1 MEGVPFFIANI
12 IEYYAVM
19 GEGEVLMVNNSL
31 SHREEEDLMIN
42 VRSLEEENRRLRE
55 QLCGYSII
63 FERSLDAI
71 VIFNKNG
78 EFVEVNEA
86 ACQLFEMD
94 KGELVGKSFTLFLDL
109 VPPDILAFQQSMLHK
124 FGSFSDELLIKLANG
139 KIKHI
144 EFSMKKD
151 AFNHFD
157 LAIMRDISARKA
169 LERERIINEF
179 LFKDVF
185 NRAVDSIIIF
195 DEFGRFIDV
204 NPAFCMSL
212 NLEKAKLLNLS
223 FQQFVAPECKDDF
236 VQLLVE
242 LKEKGTAKGELS
254 FIRFDGTVKMFELTM
269 TSNVYSG
276 FYMAIMRDVTE
287 KKNMEIKL
295 QKSEERFR
303 AMFEQAHEAILIWN
317 DYGHIVNANPAASRT
332 FELPLNLLIRRNLLD
347 FIDYRDEKAH
357 HVFEL
362 FRKTGEIRDEL
373 TFHMPNGED
382 KQLEFTMKQGVIDGF
397 HLAIFR
403 NVTERRK
410 MEKELQESEQKFRSI
425 FDHSMNGIL
434 LWGEGYRI
442 LDANPIACEIFQ
454 ATKQQLIHE
463 PFVHWVPEKEQK
475 VFYKLIKQCEQFG
488 KAYAEMTLLT
498 NKGEQRTVEIS
509 LKREIIPNVGM
520 MMLRDVTERKEL
532 EWQLRK
538 SDTLNVVGELA
549 AGIAH
554 EIRNPMTALKGF
566 IQLLQGSISE
576 DYSMYF
582 DVIMSELK
590 RIESIITEFLVLAK
604 PQAIQY
610 QQNDV
615 CKIMKDTIDLISAQA
630 MMHNVQIIPDFAE
643 DLPYIYCEPNQ
654 LKQVFINILKNAIEV
669 MPKGGEIQVRI
680 QRVDRQSIRVSVK
693 DQGCGIPQDKIKKLG
708 EPFYT
713 TKERGTGLGLMVSY
727 KIIEEHQG
735 KIDVE
740 SEVGTGTTFHI
751 TLPIERTEKEGDHE
765 VRIQCL

>member
-1 MEGVPFFIANI
+1 M
-12 IEYYAVM
+12 
-19 GEGEVLMVNNSL
+19 NNDL
-31 SHREEEDLMIN
+31 SHRGEQDLIID
-42 VRSLEEENRRLRE
+42 VKSLEEENKRLKE
-55 QLCGYSII
+55 QLSGYSII

-71 VIFNKNG
+71 VIFNKEG
-78 EFVEVNEA
+78 RFVEVNEA
-86 ACQLFEMD
+86 ACQLFEME
-94 KGELVGKSFTLFLDL
+94 KKELIGQPFTLFLEL

-124 FGSFSDELLIKLANG
+124 FGSFSDELLLKLMNG

-151 AFNHFD
+151 AFSQFD
-157 LAIMRDISARKA
+157 LAIMRDISSRKA

-204 NPAFCMSL
+204 NPAFCASL

-223 FQQFVAPECKDDF
+223 FQQFVAQECKDDF
-236 VQLLVE
+236 VQLLTE

-254 FIRFDGTVKMFELTM
+254 FVRFDGTVKMFELTM

-332 FELPLNLLIRRNLLD
+332 FELPLNLLVRRNLLD
-347 FIDYRDEKAH
+347 FIDHNDEKVC
-357 HVFEL
+357 HVFQQ

-382 KQLEFTMKQGVIDGF
+382 KQLEFTMKQGVIDGY

-425 FDHSMNGIL
+425 FDHSMNGIV
-434 LWGEGYRI
+434 LWGDEYRI
-442 LDANPIACEIFQ
+442 LDVNPIACEIFQ
-454 ATKQQLIHE
+454 ATKQQLLNK
-463 PFVHWVPEKEQK
+463 PFVNWVPEKEQK
-475 VFYKLIKQCEQFG
+475 LFYKLIKQCEQLG
-488 KAYAEMTLLT
+488 NAYAEMTIVT
-498 NKGEQRTVEIS
+498 KEGEQKIIEIS
-509 LKREIIPNVGM
+509 LKKDIIPNVGM
-520 MMLRDVTERKEL
+520 MMLRDITEKKEL

-582 DVIMSELK
+582 NVIMSELK

-604 PQAIQY
+604 PQAVQY

-630 MMHNVQIIPDFAE
+630 MMHNVQIIADFE
-643 DLPYIYCEPNQ
+643 EHIPFIYCEPNQ

-669 MPKGGEIQVRI
+669 MPKGGEVHVRI
-680 QRVDRQSIRVSVK
+680 QNIDLHFIRISVT

-735 KIDVE
+735 RINVE
-740 SEVGTGTTFHI
+740 SEVGVGTTFHI
-751 TLPIERTEKEGDHE
+751 TLPIERVEKEG
-765 VRIQCL
+765 

>member
-1 MEGVPFFIANI
+1 MNH
-12 IEYYAVM
+12 
-19 GEGEVLMVNNSL
+19 NL
-31 SHREEEDLMIN
+31 SPREERN
-42 VRSLEEENRRLRE
+42 VVADVRLLEEENRRLKER
-55 QLCGYSII
+55 LNSYSII

-71 VIFNKNG
+71 VIFNKHG
-78 EFVEVNEA
+78 EFVDVNEA
-86 ACQLFEMD
+86 ACKLFEMD
-94 KGELVGKSFTLFLDL
+94 KRELIGKKLSMFLEL
-109 VPPDILAFQQSMLHK
+109 VPPDILMFQQSMLHK

-139 KIKHI
+139 KVKHI
-144 EFSMKKD
+144 EFSIKKD
-151 AFNHFD
+151 AFNEYD
-157 LAIMRDISARKA
+157 LVIMRDISAHKA
-169 LERERIINEF
+169 LERERIIHEF

-185 NRAVDSIIIF
+185 NRAVDSIVIF

-223 FQQFVAPECKDDF
+223 FQQFIAKEYVDDF
-236 VQLLVE
+236 VRLLAE

-254 FIRFDGTVKMFELTM
+254 LVRLDGTVKMFELTT

-276 FYMAIMRDVTE
+276 FYMAIMRDVTDR
-287 KKNMEIKL
+287 KNMEIKL

-303 AMFEQAHEAILIWN
+303 AIFEQAHEAILIWD
-317 DYGHIVNANPAASRT
+317 DYGYILNANRAASRT
-332 FELPLNLLIRRNLLD
+332 FELPLNLLVRKNLLD
-347 FIDYRDEKAH
+347 FLDYDDEKVKCIFAK
-357 HVFEL
+357 
-362 FRKTGEIRDEL
+362 FRKKGEIRDEL

-382 KQLEFTMKQGVIDGF
+382 KQLEFTMKKGAIDGY
-397 HLAIFR
+397 HLTIFR

-410 MEKELQESEQKFRSI
+410 IEKELRESEQKFRSI
-425 FDHSMNGIL
+425 FDHAMNGIL
-434 LWGEGYRI
+434 LWGQGYRI
-442 LDANPIACEIFQ
+442 LDVNPIACEIFQ
-454 ATKQQLIHE
+454 A
-463 PFVHWVPEKEQK
+463 EKEQLLHRPITEFIPEK
-475 VFYKLIKQCEQFG
+475 ARKHFQRLIHQSERVG
-488 KAYAEMTLLT
+488 EAYAEVDFS
-498 NKGEQRTVEIS
+498 NDGKQKIIEFA
-509 LKREIIPNVGM
+509 LKKEIIPGVGM
-520 MMLRDVTERKEL
+520 MMLRDITERKEMEL
-532 EWQLRK
+532 QIRK
-538 SDTLNVVGELA
+538 SDTLNIVGELA

-566 IQLLQGSISE
+566 IQLLQGSIKE

-582 DVIMSELK
+582 NVIMSELK

-615 CKIMKDTIDLISAQA
+615 CKIMQDTIDLINVQA
-630 MMHNVQIIPDFAE
+630 MMHNVQIVADFAPQ
-643 DLPYIYCEPNQ
+643 LPLIYCEPNQ

-669 MPKGGEIQVRI
+669 MPKGGDITVRI
-680 QRVDRQSIRVSVK
+680 WQIDRNHIRISIT

-740 SEVGTGTTFHI
+740 SEVGVGTTFYI
-751 TLPIERTEKEGDHE
+751 TLPIKRVEKEDDHE
-765 VRIQCL
+765 T